1 MPFEIIKL
9 PKREGYQVRNILTGH
24 LAAKHT
30 TLKKAEAQV
39 KRLRSIIEVRRL
51 EKESANI

>member
-24 LAAKHT
+24 LTAKHT

-51 EKESANI
+51 EKESANM